1 MNMNMPP
8 FGTMDAIV
16 FGAIA
21 FAVIFTIAWAISPA
35 LREWIER
42 PKYGFQ
48 QSLEAFEELARKE
61 NHR

>member
-1 MNMNMPP
+1 
-8 FGTMDAIV
+8 MDAIV